1 MQEHSPVT
9 HTSSSS
15 ETARSAREV
24 FTAISG
30 LIVGMFV
37 AVLSGTVV
45 STSMPVIIADLGGTQ
60 SQYTWVITASL
71 LATAVS
77 TPIWGK
83 LADLVDRKVLIQISL
98 ILFTVGTV
106 IAGFS
111 TDTNMLIAVRVVQGI
126 GVGGLMSLVM
136 IAVALIISPRERGKY
151 MGVVGGI
158 MALGT
163 IGGPLLGG
171 VITDAWGWRANFF
184 VGVPFAIVALVLLQ
198 FTLHLPK
205 PQRGT
210 KVSIDYFGIVL
221 LAVGVSTLL
230 IWVSMGGNQFDWDSG
245 TSIALAVTAGVA
257 IAAFVAVEFFVK
269 EPIVP
274 MSLFRNR
281 TFTLSVIASIAIG
294 VSMFAT
300 SVFLAQYFQLARGAT
315 PTESGLM
322 TIPMIIGQ
330 MGASII
336 IGQLVSRFGKWK
348 GWMVT
353 GSILATIGVSL
364 MATLRYDT
372 PFTLVAVYMF
382 VLGAGLGMVMQNL
395 TLIDGLKGFVP
406 TTPDEISALERLGSG
421 DVPKVGEL
429 PDTIRTIVE
438 SAYGHGIA
446 DAFILAIPLAVIAI
460 IAIAFIKNKPLSTKN
475 AAEQLREQAEESV
488 IEVSEAEVGAHLSTG
503 TIRTGQAGPAT
514 TTGAHELAERFEMDK
529 SVVSRQVRMLEDL
542 GLIASV
548 PDERDGRL
556 RVLTAT
562 PAACTALTEVRR
574 EYGTRLRA
582 VIDELTP
589 AEIDAASKVFRLLAE
604 V

>member
-1 MQEHSPVT
+1 M
-9 HTSSSS
+9 TSTPSSAP
-15 ETARSAREV
+15 EATRSAREV

-45 STSMPVIIADLGGTQ
+45 STSLPVIIADLGGTQ

-83 LADLVDRKVLIQISL
+83 LADLVDRKILVQLAL
-98 ILFTVGTV
+98 ILFTIGTV

-111 TDTNMLIAVRVVQGI
+111 TDTNMLIVVRVIQGI

-171 VITDAWGWRANFF
+171 FLTDTWGWRSNFF
-184 VGVPFAIVALVLLQ
+184 VGVPFAIIALVLLQ

-205 PQRGT
+205 PQRA
-210 KVSIDYFGIVL
+210 KVSIDYLGIVL

-230 IWVSMGGNQFDWDSG
+230 IWVSMGGSQFEWDSM
-245 TSIALAVTAGVA
+245 TSIVLAVVAGVA
-257 IAAFVAVEFFVK
+257 IAAFITVEFFVK

-348 GWMVT
+348 GWMIT

-372 PFTLVAVYMF
+372 PFPLVATYMF

-395 TLIDGLKGFVP
+395 TLIVQNDTSPTQLGAASSNVNFFRTIAGTIGVTIMGSLLSTSVATYVKDGLSGFTP
-406 TTPDEISALERLGSG
+406 SSPDEIDALQHLASG
-421 DVPKVGEL
+421 NVPKVGEL
-429 PDTIRTIVE
+429 PDAIRVIVE
-438 SAYGHGIA
+438 GAYGHGIA
-446 DAFILAIPLAVIAI
+446 DAFILAIPLAVISV

-475 AAEQLREQAEESV
+475 AAEQLRDQAEESV
-488 IEVSEAEVGAHLSTG
+488 LEVGEAEVGATMSTG
-503 TIRTGQAGPAT
+503 AIRIAGSA
-514 TTGAHELAERFEMDK
+514 G
-529 SVVSRQVRMLEDL
+529 
-542 GLIASV
+542 
-548 PDERDGRL
+548 
-556 RVLTAT
+556 AT
-562 PAACTALTEVRR
+562 PATGPVTVLER
-574 EYGTRLRA
+574 E
-582 VIDELTP
+582 DE
-589 AEIDAASKVFRLLAE
+589 ERGR
-604 V
+604 

>member
-1 MQEHSPVT
+1 VT

-395 TLIDGLKGFVP
+395 TLIVQNDTAPQQLGAASSNVNFFRTIAGTIGVTVMGSLLSTSVADFMKDGLKGFVP

-488 IEVSEAEVGAHLSTG
+488 IEVSEAEVGANLSTG

-514 TTGAHELAERFEMDK
+514 TTG
-529 SVVSRQVRMLEDL
+529 SV
-542 GLIASV
+542 SV
-548 PDERDGRL
+548 LERDDRKQE
-556 RVLTAT
+556 R
-562 PAACTALTEVRR
+562 
-574 EYGTRLRA
+574 
-582 VIDELTP
+582 
-589 AEIDAASKVFRLLAE
+589 
-604 V
+604 

>member
-1 MQEHSPVT
+1 MTSTPSSPPEQT
-9 HTSSSS
+9 
-15 ETARSAREV
+15 RSAREV

-30 LIVGMFV
+30 LVVGMFV

-60 SQYTWVITASL
+60 AQYTWVITASL

-83 LADLVDRKVLIQISL
+83 LADLMDRKILVQIAL

-171 VITDAWGWRANFF
+171 LLTDAWGWRSNFF
-184 VGVPFAIVALVLLQ
+184 VGVPFAIIALILLQ

-205 PQRGT
+205 PAKA

-230 IWVSMGGNQFDWDSG
+230 IWVSMGGSQFEWDSA
-245 TSIALAVTAGVA
+245 TSIALIVGAGVA
-257 IAAFVAVEFFVK
+257 LAAFIAVEFFVK

-281 TFTLSVIASIAIG
+281 TFTLSVLASIAIG

-322 TIPMIIGQ
+322 TIPMIVGQ

-348 GWMVT
+348 AWMVF
-353 GSILATIGVSL
+353 GSILSVIGVSL

-372 PFTLVAVYMF
+372 PFTLVAIYMF

-395 TLIDGLKGFVP
+395 TLIVQNDTPPTQLGAASSNVNFFRTIAGTIGVTIMGSILSTSVGDYIADDLKGFTP
-406 TTPDEISALERLGSG
+406 TSQEEIDALTHLASG
-421 DVPKVGEL
+421 DVPKMNEL

-438 SAYGHGIA
+438 SAYGLGIA
-446 DAFILAIPLAVIAI
+446 DAFMIAIPLAVLGV
-460 IAIAFIKNKPLSTKN
+460 IAIAFIKNKPLSTKT

-488 IEVSEAEVGAHLSTG
+488 IEIAEAEVSASLN
-503 TIRTGQAGPAT
+503 
-514 TTGAHELAERFEMDK
+514 TTGAIRIDGTQPSTG
-529 SVVSRQVRMLEDL
+529 SV
-542 GLIASV
+542 
-548 PDERDGRL
+548 
-556 RVLTAT
+556 
-562 PAACTALTEVRR
+562 
-574 EYGTRLRA
+574 A
-582 VIDELTP
+582 VIEREDE
-589 AEIDAASKVFRLLAE
+589 ERRR
-604 V
+604 

>member
-1 MQEHSPVT
+1 MT
-9 HTSSSS
+9 HTPSAAP
-15 ETARSAREV
+15 ETTRSAREV

-30 LIVGMFV
+30 LVVGMFV

-83 LADLVDRKVLIQISL
+83 LADLVDRKVLVQISL

-111 TDTNMLIAVRVVQGI
+111 TDTNMLIAVRVIQGI

-171 VITDAWGWRANFF
+171 LLTDVWGWRSNFF
-184 VGVPFAIVALVLLQ
+184 VGVPFAILALVLLQ

-205 PQRGT
+205 PQRDT

-230 IWVSMGGNQFDWDSG
+230 IWVSMGGNQFDWDSS
-245 TSIALAVTAGVA
+245 TSVMLAVTAGVA
-257 IAAFVAVEFFVK
+257 IAAFITVEFFVK

-281 TFTLSVIASIAIG
+281 TFTLSVVASIAIG

-348 GWMVT
+348 GWMLT
-353 GSILATIGVSL
+353 GSVLATVGVSL

-372 PFTLVAVYMF
+372 PFPLVAVYMF

-395 TLIDGLKGFVP
+395 TLIVQNDTAPQQLGAASSNVNFFRTIAGTIGVTVMGSLLSTSVATYMTDALSGFTPSTPAEIEALKHL
-406 TTPDEISALERLGSG
+406 ASG
-421 DVPKVGEL
+421 DVPKVGQL
-429 PDTIRTIVE
+429 PDTIRAIVE

-446 DAFILAIPLAVIAI
+446 DAFIIAIPLAVISI

-475 AAEQLREQAEESV
+475 AAEQMLEQAEESV
-488 IEVSEAEVGAHLSTG
+488 IEVSEAEVGASLSTG
-503 TIRTGQAGPAT
+503 AIRLEGAESASP
-514 TTGAHELAERFEMDK
+514 TTGSVRVLERE
-529 SVVSRQVRMLEDL
+529 
-542 GLIASV
+542 
-548 PDERDGRL
+548 ERDQER
-556 RVLTAT
+556 
-562 PAACTALTEVRR
+562 
-574 EYGTRLRA
+574 
-582 VIDELTP
+582 
-589 AEIDAASKVFRLLAE
+589 
-604 V
+604 

>member
-1 MQEHSPVT
+1 MT

-111 TDTNMLIAVRVVQGI
+111 TDTNMLIAVRAVQGI

-395 TLIDGLKGFVP
+395 TLIVQNDTAPQQLGAASSNVNFFRTIAGTIGVTVMGSLLSTSVADFMKDGLKGFVP

-488 IEVSEAEVGAHLSTG
+488 IEVSEAEVGANLSTG
-503 TIRTGQAGPAT
+503 TIRTGQVGPAT
-514 TTGAHELAERFEMDK
+514 TTG
-529 SVVSRQVRMLEDL
+529 SV
-542 GLIASV
+542 SV
-548 PDERDGRL
+548 LERDDRKQE
-556 RVLTAT
+556 R
-562 PAACTALTEVRR
+562 
-574 EYGTRLRA
+574 
-582 VIDELTP
+582 
-589 AEIDAASKVFRLLAE
+589 
-604 V
+604 

>member
-1 MQEHSPVT
+1 MT

-15 ETARSAREV
+15 ETTRSAREV

-83 LADLVDRKVLIQISL
+83 LADLVDRKVLVQISL

-171 VITDAWGWRANFF
+171 LLTDVWGWRSNFF
-184 VGVPFAIVALVLLQ
+184 VGVPFAILALVLLQ

-245 TSIALAVTAGVA
+245 TSIALIVTAVVA
-257 IAAFVAVEFFVK
+257 IAAFIVVEFFVK

-274 MSLFRNR
+274 MTLFRNR

-348 GWMVT
+348 SWMVT

-372 PFTLVAVYMF
+372 PFPLVAVYMF

-395 TLIDGLKGFVP
+395 TLIVQNDTAPQQLGAASSNVNFFRTIAGTIGVTVMGSLLSTSVADFMKDGLKGFVP

-475 AAEQLREQAEESV
+475 AAEQQLREQAEESV
-488 IEVSEAEVGAHLSTG
+488 IEVSEAEVGANLSTG
-503 TIRTGQAGPAT
+503 TIRTGQAEPAT
-514 TTGAHELAERFEMDK
+514 TTG
-529 SVVSRQVRMLEDL
+529 SV
-542 GLIASV
+542 SV
-548 PDERDGRL
+548 LERDDRKQE
-556 RVLTAT
+556 R
-562 PAACTALTEVRR
+562 
-574 EYGTRLRA
+574 
-582 VIDELTP
+582 
-589 AEIDAASKVFRLLAE
+589 
-604 V
+604 

>member
-1 MQEHSPVT
+1 MSSPVAPAPEST
-9 HTSSSS
+9 
-15 ETARSAREV
+15 RSAREV

-30 LIVGMFV
+30 LVVGMFV

-45 STSMPVIIADLGGTQ
+45 STSLPVIIADLGGTQ

-83 LADLVDRKVLIQISL
+83 LADLVDRKILIQLSL

-111 TDTNMLIAVRVVQGI
+111 TDTNMLIAVRVVQGL

-205 PQRGT
+205 PRREG
-210 KVSIDYFGIVL
+210 KISIDYFGIVL
-221 LAVGVSTLL
+221 LAVGVSLLL
-230 IWVSMGGNQFDWDSG
+230 IWVSMGGNQFEWDSA
-245 TSIALAVTAGVA
+245 TSWELGLGAAVALL
-257 IAAFVAVEFFVK
+257 AFIAVEFFVK

-274 MSLFRNR
+274 MTLFKNR
-281 TFTLSVIASIAIG
+281 TFTLSVLASIAIG

-322 TIPMIIGQ
+322 TIPMIVGQ

-348 GWMVT
+348 GWMLT
-353 GSILATIGVSL
+353 GSVLTLIGVSL

-372 PFTLVAVYMF
+372 PFVQVAAYMV

-395 TLIDGLKGFVP
+395 TLIVQNDTPP
-406 TTPDEISALERLGSG
+406 TQLGAASSNVNFFRTIAG
-421 DVPKVGEL
+421 TIGVTIMGSILSTKVGEYVADGLAGFTPSTPEDADALQHLASGNVPHVSSL
-429 PDTIRTIVE
+429 PEGIRAIVE
-438 SAYGHGIA
+438 GAYGHGIA
-446 DAFILAIPLAVIAI
+446 DAFIIAIPLAALAI
-460 IAIAFIKNKPLSTKN
+460 VAIAFVKNKPLSTKT
-475 AAEQLREQAEESV
+475 AAEALQEAEESV
-488 IEVSEAEVGAHLSTG
+488 IEVAEAEIGAATG
-503 TIRTGQAGPAT
+503 TISTVGG
-514 TTGAHELAERFEMDK
+514 
-529 SVVSRQVRMLEDL
+529 DL
-542 GLIASV
+542 RG
-548 PDERDGRL
+548 
-556 RVLTAT
+556 TAT
-562 PAACTALTEVRR
+562 SPV
-574 EYGTRLRA
+574 A
-582 VIDELTP
+582 VLERTDGEQR
-589 AEIDAASKVFRLLAE
+589 SR
-604 V
+604 

>member
-1 MQEHSPVT
+1 MTHISP
-9 HTSSSS
+9 TSSGD
-15 ETARSAREV
+15 AVRSPREV

-30 LIVGMFV
+30 LVVGMFV

-83 LADLVDRKVLIQISL
+83 LADLVDRKILVQLSL
-98 ILFTVGTV
+98 IIFTVGTV

-111 TDTNMLIAVRVVQGI
+111 TDTNMLIAVRVIQGI

-171 VITDAWGWRANFF
+171 LLTDVWGWRSNFF
-184 VGVPFAIVALVLLQ
+184 VGVPFAILALVLLQ

-205 PQRGT
+205 PQRDR

-230 IWVSMGGNQFDWDSG
+230 IWVSMGGSQFDWDSS
-245 TSIALAVTAGVA
+245 TSIMLAVTAGVA
-257 IAAFVAVEFFVK
+257 IAAFITVEFFVK

-322 TIPMIIGQ
+322 TIPMIVGQ

-348 GWMVT
+348 GWMLT
-353 GSILATIGVSL
+353 GSVLTTIGVSL

-372 PFTLVAVYMF
+372 PFPLVATYMF

-395 TLIDGLKGFVP
+395 TLIVQNDTAPQQLGAASSNVNFFRTIAGTIGVTVMGASLSTSVGNYISDALEGFTP
-406 TTPDEISALERLGSG
+406 TTPDEIDALKHLASG
-421 DVPKVGEL
+421 DVPKVSQL
-429 PDTIRTIVE
+429 PDTIRAIVE
-438 SAYGHGIA
+438 GAYGHGIA
-446 DAFILAIPLAVIAI
+446 DAFIIAIPLAVIAI
-460 IAIAFIKNKPLSTKN
+460 IAIAFIRNKPLSTKN

-488 IEVSEAEVGAHLSTG
+488 LEVSEAEVGATMSTG
-503 TIRTGQAGPAT
+503 AIRISGTESASPSTGSVT
-514 TTGAHELAERFEMDK
+514 TVLER
-529 SVVSRQVRMLEDL
+529 
-542 GLIASV
+542 
-548 PDERDGRL
+548 DERESGR
-556 RVLTAT
+556 
-562 PAACTALTEVRR
+562 
-574 EYGTRLRA
+574 
-582 VIDELTP
+582 
-589 AEIDAASKVFRLLAE
+589 
-604 V
+604 

>member
-1 MQEHSPVT
+1 MTSPT
-9 HTSSSS
+9 HAAV
-15 ETARSAREV
+15 ETTRSAREV
-24 FTAISG
+24 LTAISG

-45 STSMPVIIADLGGTQ
+45 STSLPVIIADLGGTQ

-71 LATAVS
+71 LATAIT

-83 LADLVDRKVLIQISL
+83 LADLVDRKILVQLSL
-98 ILFTVGTV
+98 IIFTVGTV

-111 TDTNMLIAVRVVQGI
+111 VDTNMLIAVRVIQGI

-136 IAVALIISPRERGKY
+136 IAIALIISPRERGKY

-158 MALGT
+158 MAFAT

-171 VITDAWGWRANFF
+171 LITDTLGWQANFF
-184 VGVPFAIVALVLLQ
+184 VGVPFAIVALILLH

-205 PQRGT
+205 PAKA

-221 LAVGVSTLL
+221 LAVGVSSLL
-230 IWVSMGGNQFDWDSG
+230 IWVSMGGNQFAWDSS
-245 TSIALAVTAGVA
+245 TSIMLAVLAGLA
-257 IAAFVAVEFFVK
+257 IAGFITVEFFVK

-300 SVFLAQYFQLARGAT
+300 AVFLAQYFQLARGAT

-353 GSILATIGVSL
+353 GSVLTFIGVTL
-364 MATLRYDT
+364 MSTLRYDT
-372 PFTLVAVYMF
+372 PFPFVAVYMF

-395 TLIDGLKGFVP
+395 TLIVQNDTSPRQLGAASANVNFFRTIAGTIGVTVMGSLLSTSVATYMTDSLSGFTP
-406 TTPDEISALERLGSG
+406 TTEAEGSALKSLASG
-421 DVPKVGEL
+421 DVPNVSEL

-446 DAFILAIPLAVIAI
+446 DSFMVAVPLAVLGI
-460 IAIAFIKNKPLSTKN
+460 IAIAFIKNKPLSTKTS
-475 AAEQLREQAEESV
+475 AELLREQAEESA
-488 IEVSEAEVGAHLSTG
+488 IEVAEAEVGGALSTG
-503 TIRTGQAGPAT
+503 AIRVVDGASPVTGSVSV
-514 TTGAHELAERFEMDK
+514 LER
-529 SVVSRQVRMLEDL
+529 EDRE
-542 GLIASV
+542 S
-548 PDERDGRL
+548 GR
-556 RVLTAT
+556 
-562 PAACTALTEVRR
+562 
-574 EYGTRLRA
+574 
-582 VIDELTP
+582 
-589 AEIDAASKVFRLLAE
+589 
-604 V
+604 

>member
-1 MQEHSPVT
+1 VT
-9 HTSSSS
+9 NTPSSAP
-15 ETARSAREV
+15 ETTRSAREV

-30 LIVGMFV
+30 LVVGMFV

-83 LADLVDRKVLIQISL
+83 LADLVDRKVLVQISL

-111 TDTNMLIAVRVVQGI
+111 TDTNMLIAVRVIQGI

-136 IAVALIISPRERGKY
+136 IAVALISPRERGKY

-163 IGGPLLGG
+163 IG
-171 VITDAWGWRANFF
+171 TDVWGWRSNFF
-184 VGVPFAIVALVLLQ
+184 VGVPFAILALVLLQ

-205 PQRGT
+205 PQRDT

-230 IWVSMGGNQFDWDSG
+230 IWVSMGGNQFDWDSS
-245 TSIALAVTAGVA
+245 TSIMLAVTAGVA
-257 IAAFVAVEFFVK
+257 IAAFITVEFFVK

-348 GWMVT
+348 GWMLT
-353 GSILATIGVSL
+353 GSVLATIGVSL

-372 PFTLVAVYMF
+372 PFPLVAVYMF

-395 TLIDGLKGFVP
+395 TLIVQNDTAPQQLGAASSNVNFFRTIAGTIGVTVMGSLLSTSVATYMTDALKGFTP
-406 TTPDEISALERLGSG
+406 TTPDEIDALQHLASG
-421 DVPKVGEL
+421 DVPKVGQL
-429 PDTIRTIVE
+429 PDTIRAIVE

-446 DAFILAIPLAVIAI
+446 DSFIIAIPLAVLAI
-460 IAIAFIKNKPLSTKN
+460 LAIAFIKNKPLSTKN
-475 AAEQLREQAEESV
+475 AAEQMLEQAEESV
-488 IEVSEAEVGAHLSTG
+488 IEVAEAEVGGSLSTG
-503 TIRTGQAGPAT
+503 TIRLEGVGPAP
-514 TTGAHELAERFEMDK
+514 TTGSVTVLER
-529 SVVSRQVRMLEDL
+529 
-542 GLIASV
+542 
-548 PDERDGRL
+548 ERKPEEQDGER
-556 RVLTAT
+556 
-562 PAACTALTEVRR
+562 
-574 EYGTRLRA
+574 
-582 VIDELTP
+582 
-589 AEIDAASKVFRLLAE
+589 
-604 V
+604 

>member
-1 MQEHSPVT
+1 MTNASP
-9 HTSSSS
+9 TS
-15 ETARSAREV
+15 TAEAVRSPREV

-30 LIVGMFV
+30 LVVGMFV

-83 LADLVDRKVLIQISL
+83 LADLVDRKILVQISL

-171 VITDAWGWRANFF
+171 LLTDVWGWRSNFF
-184 VGVPFAIVALVLLQ
+184 VGVPFAILALVLLQ

-205 PQRGT
+205 PQRDT

-230 IWVSMGGNQFDWDSG
+230 IWVSMGGSQFDWDSS
-245 TSIALAVTAGVA
+245 TSIMLAVTAGVA
-257 IAAFVAVEFFVK
+257 IAAFITVEFFVK

-348 GWMVT
+348 GWMLT
-353 GSILATIGVSL
+353 GSVLTTVGVSL

-372 PFTLVAVYMF
+372 PFPLVAVYMF

-395 TLIDGLKGFVP
+395 TLIVQNDTAPQQLGAASSNVNFFRTIAGTIGVTVMGSLLSTSVATYVTDGLDGFVP
-406 TTPDEISALERLGSG
+406 TTPAEIDALKHLASG
-421 DVPKVGEL
+421 DVPKVGQL
-429 PDTIRTIVE
+429 PETVRAIVE
-438 SAYGHGIA
+438 GAYGHGIA
-446 DAFILAIPLAVIAI
+446 DAFIIAIPLAVIAI
-460 IAIAFIKNKPLSTKN
+460 IAIAFIRNKPLSTKN

-488 IEVSEAEVGAHLSTG
+488 IEVSEAEVGATMSTG
-503 TIRTGQAGPAT
+503 AIRIAGTEPARPAT
-514 TTGAHELAERFEMDK
+514 GSVTVLEREDRE
-529 SVVSRQVRMLEDL
+529 SR
-542 GLIASV
+542 S
-548 PDERDGRL
+548 
-556 RVLTAT
+556 
-562 PAACTALTEVRR
+562 
-574 EYGTRLRA
+574 
-582 VIDELTP
+582 
-589 AEIDAASKVFRLLAE
+589 
-604 V
+604 

>member
-1 MQEHSPVT
+1 MVDLDQLSTQERYPVT
-9 HTSSSS
+9 QTPIPAA
-15 ETARSAREV
+15 ETRSAREV

-30 LIVGMFV
+30 LVVGMFV

-83 LADLVDRKVLIQISL
+83 LADLVDRKVLVQISL

-111 TDTNMLIAVRVVQGI
+111 TDTNMLIAVRVIQGI

-171 VITDAWGWRANFF
+171 LLTDVWGWRSNFF
-184 VGVPFAIVALVLLQ
+184 VGVPFAILALVLLQ

-205 PQRGT
+205 PQRDT

-230 IWVSMGGNQFDWDSG
+230 IWVSMGGNQFDWDSS
-245 TSIALAVTAGVA
+245 TSIMLIVTAAVA
-257 IAAFVAVEFFVK
+257 IAAFITVEFFVK

-348 GWMVT
+348 GWMLT
-353 GSILATIGVSL
+353 GSVLATIGVSL

-372 PFTLVAVYMF
+372 PFPLVAVYMF

-395 TLIDGLKGFVP
+395 TLIVQNDTAPQQLGAASSNVNFFRTIAGTIGVTVMGSLLSTSVANYITDALDGFVP
-406 TTPDEISALERLGSG
+406 TTPAEIEALKHLASG
-421 DVPKVGEL
+421 DVPKVGQL
-429 PDTIRTIVE
+429 PDTIRAMVE
-438 SAYGHGIA
+438 GAYGHGIA
-446 DAFILAIPLAVIAI
+446 DAFIIAIPLAVIAI

-475 AAEQLREQAEESV
+475 AAEQMLEQAEESV
-488 IEVSEAEVGAHLSTG
+488 IEVSEAEVGASLATG
-503 TIRTGQAGPAT
+503 SIRIDGAESASP
-514 TTGAHELAERFEMDK
+514 TTG
-529 SVVSRQVRMLEDL
+529 SV
-542 GLIASV
+542 
-548 PDERDGRL
+548 
-556 RVLTAT
+556 RVL
-562 PAACTALTEVRR
+562 ER
-574 EYGTRLRA
+574 EDRDQER
-582 VIDELTP
+582 
-589 AEIDAASKVFRLLAE
+589 
-604 V
+604 

>member
-1 MQEHSPVT
+1 MTSTPSSAAEPV
-9 HTSSSS
+9 
-15 ETARSAREV
+15 RSAREV

-30 LIVGMFV
+30 LVVGMFV

-60 SQYTWVITASL
+60 AQYTWVITASL

-83 LADLVDRKVLIQISL
+83 LADLMNRKILIQISL

-111 TDTNMLIAVRVVQGI
+111 TDTNMLIAVRVIQGI

-171 VITDAWGWRANFF
+171 FLTDAWGWRSNFF
-184 VGVPFAIVALVLLQ
+184 VGVPFAIIALILLQ

-205 PQRGT
+205 PAKA

-230 IWVSMGGNQFDWDSG
+230 IWVSMGGSQFEWDSV
-245 TSIALAVTAGVA
+245 TSIVLIVGAGVA
-257 IAAFVAVEFFVK
+257 LAAFIAVEFFVK

-348 GWMVT
+348 AWMVA
-353 GSILATIGVSL
+353 GSILAVIGVSL

-372 PFTLVAVYMF
+372 PFTLVAIYMF

-395 TLIDGLKGFVP
+395 TLIVQNDTPPTQLGAASSNVNFFRTIAGTIGVTIMGSILSTSVADYIADDLKGFTP
-406 TTPDEISALERLGSG
+406 TSQEEIDALTHLASG
-421 DVPKVGEL
+421 DVPKMNEL

-438 SAYGHGIA
+438 SAYGLGIA
-446 DAFILAIPLAVIAI
+446 DAFMIAVPLAILGV
-460 IAIAFIKNKPLSTKN
+460 IAIAFIKNKPLSTKT
-475 AAEQLREQAEESV
+475 AAEELREQAEESV
-488 IEVSEAEVGAHLSTG
+488 IEIAEAEVAASLN
-503 TIRTGQAGPAT
+503 
-514 TTGAHELAERFEMDK
+514 TTGAIRIDGTQPSTGSVSVIER
-529 SVVSRQVRMLEDL
+529 EDQ
-542 GLIASV
+542 
-548 PDERDGRL
+548 ERGR
-556 RVLTAT
+556 
-562 PAACTALTEVRR
+562 
-574 EYGTRLRA
+574 
-582 VIDELTP
+582 
-589 AEIDAASKVFRLLAE
+589 
-604 V
+604 

>member
-1 MQEHSPVT
+1 MPTLTTASP
-9 HTSSSS
+9 SSA
-15 ETARSAREV
+15 EATRSAREV

-83 LADLVDRKVLIQISL
+83 LADLVDRKILVQLSL

-111 TDTNMLIAVRVVQGI
+111 TDTNMLIAVRVIQGI

-171 VITDAWGWRANFF
+171 FLTDVWGWRSNFF
-184 VGVPFAIVALVLLQ
+184 VGVPFAILALVLLQ

-230 IWVSMGGNQFDWDSG
+230 IWVSMGGSQFEWDSA
-245 TSIALAVTAGVA
+245 TSWTLGA
-257 IAAFVAVEFFVK
+257 IAVAAILAFVVVEFFVK

-322 TIPMIIGQ
+322 TIPMIVGQ

-348 GWMVT
+348 GWMLA
-353 GSILATIGVSL
+353 GSVLATIGVTL

-372 PFTLVAVYMF
+372 PFPLVAVYMF

-395 TLIDGLKGFVP
+395 TLIVQNDTSPTQLGAASSNVNFFRTIAGTIGVTIMGALLSTSVGTYIGDGLAGFTP
-406 TTPDEISALERLGSG
+406 TTPEEITALQHLSSG

-429 PDTIRTIVE
+429 PETIRTIVE
-438 SAYGHGIA
+438 SAYGNGIA
-446 DAFILAIPLAVIAI
+446 DSFIIAIPLAVLGI

-475 AAEQLREQAEESV
+475 AAEQLRDQAEESV
-488 IEVSEAEVGAHLSTG
+488 IEVAEAEVGASTSTG
-503 TIRTGQAGPAT
+503 SIRIAGGDPASR
-514 TTGAHELAERFEMDK
+514 TTGSVSVLER
-529 SVVSRQVRMLEDL
+529 EDR
-542 GLIASV
+542 
-548 PDERDGRL
+548 ENGR
-556 RVLTAT
+556 
-562 PAACTALTEVRR
+562 
-574 EYGTRLRA
+574 
-582 VIDELTP
+582 
-589 AEIDAASKVFRLLAE
+589 
-604 V
+604 

>member
-1 MQEHSPVT
+1 MTEISPT
-9 HTSSSS
+9 PP
-15 ETARSAREV
+15 ETTRSAREV

-83 LADLVDRKVLIQISL
+83 LADLVDRKVLVQISL

-171 VITDAWGWRANFF
+171 LLTDVWGWRSNFF
-184 VGVPFAIVALVLLQ
+184 VGVPFAILALVLLQ

-245 TSIALAVTAGVA
+245 TSIALIAIAVVA
-257 IAAFVAVEFFVK
+257 IAAFITVEFFVK

-274 MSLFRNR
+274 MTLFRNR

-348 GWMVT
+348 GWMIT

-372 PFTLVAVYMF
+372 PFPLVAVYMF

-395 TLIDGLKGFVP
+395 TLIVQNDTAPQQLGAASSNVNFFRTIAGTIGVTVMGSLLSTSVADFMKDGLKGFVP
-406 TTPDEISALERLGSG
+406 TSPDEISALERLGSG

-429 PDTIRTIVE
+429 PDSIRTIVE

-446 DAFILAIPLAVIAI
+446 DAFILAIPLAVIAV

-488 IEVSEAEVGAHLSTG
+488 IEVSEAEVGANLSTG
-503 TIRTGQAGPAT
+503 TVRIGASGTAAATGPVGV
-514 TTGAHELAERFEMDK
+514 LDR
-529 SVVSRQVRMLEDL
+529 ED
-542 GLIASV
+542 
-548 PDERDGRL
+548 RDR
-556 RVLTAT
+556 
-562 PAACTALTEVRR
+562 
-574 EYGTRLRA
+574 
-582 VIDELTP
+582 
-589 AEIDAASKVFRLLAE
+589 
-604 V
+604 

>member
-1 MQEHSPVT
+1 MTSHTPPAVETPRSP
-9 HTSSSS
+9 
-15 ETARSAREV
+15 REI

-45 STSMPVIIADLGGTQ
+45 STSLPVIISDLGGTQ

-71 LATAVS
+71 LATAIS

-83 LADLVDRKVLIQISL
+83 LADLVDRKILVQLSL
-98 ILFTVGTV
+98 VLFTVGTV

-158 MALGT
+158 MALAT

-171 VITDAWGWRANFF
+171 FITDALGWRANFF
-184 VGVPFAIVALVLLQ
+184 VGVPFAILALILLQ

-205 PQRGT
+205 PQKA
-210 KVSIDYFGIVL
+210 KVTIDYLGIVL

-230 IWVSMGGNQFDWDSG
+230 IWVSMGGNQFDWDSA
-245 TSIALAVTAGVA
+245 TSLTLAVSAGIA
-257 IAAFVAVEFFVK
+257 IAAFITVEFFVK

-281 TFTLSVIASIAIG
+281 TFTLSVLASIAIG

-348 GWMVT
+348 SWMLL
-353 GSILATIGVSL
+353 GSVLATVGVSM

-372 PFTLVAVYMF
+372 PFALVAVYMF
-382 VLGAGLGMVMQNL
+382 ILGAGLGMVMQNL
-395 TLIDGLKGFVP
+395 TLIVQNDTPPQQLGVASSGVNFFRTIAGTIGVTVMGSVLATSVGSYVADGLKGFVP
-406 TTPDEISALERLGSG
+406 TTPVEISALKDLGSG
-421 DVPKVGEL
+421 DVPRVSEL
-429 PDTIRTIVE
+429 PDSIRTIVE

-446 DAFILAIPLAVIAI
+446 DAFLIAIPLAVLSIL
-460 IAIAFIKNKPLSTKN
+460 AIAFIKNKPLSTKT
-475 AAEQLREQAEESV
+475 AAEHMREAEEAA
-488 IEVSEAEVGAHLSTG
+488 IEVAEAEVGAAMNATG
-503 TIRTGQAGPAT
+503 SIRVVDGASASPAPRLV
-514 TTGAHELAERFEMDK
+514 AVL
-529 SVVSRQVRMLEDL
+529 
-542 GLIASV
+542 
-548 PDERDGRL
+548 ERDEKERDEEEGR
-556 RVLTAT
+556 
-562 PAACTALTEVRR
+562 
-574 EYGTRLRA
+574 
-582 VIDELTP
+582 
-589 AEIDAASKVFRLLAE
+589 
-604 V
+604 

>member
-1 MQEHSPVT
+1 MT

-395 TLIDGLKGFVP
+395 TLIVQNDTAPQQLGAASSNVNFFRTIAGTIGVTVMGSLLSTSVADFMKDGLKGFVP

-514 TTGAHELAERFEMDK
+514 TTG
-529 SVVSRQVRMLEDL
+529 SV
-542 GLIASV
+542 SV
-548 PDERDGRL
+548 LERDDRKQE
-556 RVLTAT
+556 R
-562 PAACTALTEVRR
+562 
-574 EYGTRLRA
+574 
-582 VIDELTP
+582 
-589 AEIDAASKVFRLLAE
+589 
-604 V
+604 

>member
-1 MQEHSPVT
+1 LIVVNFYLGSISNLSTV
-9 HTSSSS
+9 SS
-15 ETARSAREV
+15 TATDTKRSAREIY
-24 FTAISG
+24 TAISG

-45 STSMPVIIADLGGTQ
+45 STSMPVIISDLGGTQ

-83 LADLVDRKVLIQISL
+83 LADLVDRKILIQVSL

-171 VITDAWGWRANFF
+171 LITDLWGWRANFF
-184 VGVPFAIVALVLLQ
+184 VGVPFALVALVLLQ

-205 PQRGT
+205 PQRA

-230 IWVSMGGNQFDWDSG
+230 IWVSMGGSEFEWNS
-245 TSIALAVTAGVA
+245 TNSILLAVIAGLA
-257 IAAFVAVEFFVK
+257 IAGFITVEFFVK

-281 TFTLSVIASIAIG
+281 TFTLSVVASIAIG

-348 GWMVT
+348 GWMLT
-353 GSILATIGVSL
+353 GSVLATVGVSL

-395 TLIDGLKGFVP
+395 TLIVQNDTAPQQLGAASSNVNFFRTIAGTIGVTVMGSLLSTSVGTYIKDGLGNF
-406 TTPDEISALERLGSG
+406 TPATEAEVTALKQLGAG
-421 DVPKVGEL
+421 DVPKVAEL
-429 PDTIRTIVE
+429 PDSIRAIVE
-438 SAYGHGIA
+438 GAYGHGIA
-446 DAFILAIPLAVIAI
+446 DAFIIAIPLAIIAI

-475 AAEQLREQAEESV
+475 AAEQLREQAEESA
-488 IEVSEAEVGAHLSTG
+488 IGISEAEVGASTG
-503 TIRTGQAGPAT
+503 SI
-514 TTGAHELAERFEMDK
+514 
-529 SVVSRQVRMLEDL
+529 
-542 GLIASV
+542 
-548 PDERDGRL
+548 
-556 RVLTAT
+556 RVLNAESTT
-562 PAACTALTEVRR
+562 PTGSVTLLDRR
-574 EYGTRLRA
+574 
-582 VIDELTP
+582 DE
-589 AEIDAASKVFRLLAE
+589 ERGR
-604 V
+604 

>member
-1 MQEHSPVT
+1 MT
-9 HTSSSS
+9 ATSSESAESS
-15 ETARSAREV
+15 ASTASARSAREV

-83 LADLVDRKVLIQISL
+83 FADLVDRKILIQVSL
-98 ILFTVGTV
+98 ILFTAGTV

-111 TDTNMLIAVRVVQGI
+111 TDTNMLIAVRVIQGI

-171 VITDAWGWRANFF
+171 VITDVWGWRANFF
-184 VGVPFAIVALVLLQ
+184 VGVPFALVALVLLQ

-205 PQRGT
+205 PQRAA
-210 KVSIDYFGIVL
+210 VSIDYFGIVL

-230 IWVSMGGNQFDWDSG
+230 IWVSMGGSEFEWNSA
-245 TSIALAVTAGVA
+245 TSIMLAA
-257 IAAFVAVEFFVK
+257 IAGLSIVAFVAVEFFVA
-269 EPIVP
+269 EPLVP

-294 VSMFAT
+294 VALIAT
-300 SVFLAQYFQLARGAT
+300 SVFLSQYFQFARGAT
-315 PTESGLM
+315 PTQSGLM
-322 TIPMIIGQ
+322 TIPMIVGQ
-330 MGASII
+330 MGTSIV

-348 GWMVT
+348 GWMLA
-353 GSILATIGVSL
+353 GSVLTTIGVTL
-364 MATLRYDT
+364 MSMLRYDT
-372 PFTLVAVYMF
+372 PFLLVAVYMF

-395 TLIDGLKGFVP
+395 TLIVQNDTDPTQLGAASSNVNFFRTIAGTIGVTIMGALMASSVETYVKDGLIGF
-406 TTPDEISALERLGSG
+406 TPATQQEGAALEHLASG
-421 DVPKVGEL
+421 AVPKVSEL
-429 PDTIRTIVE
+429 PAAIRSIVE
-438 SAYGHGIA
+438 AAYGHGIA
-446 DAFILAIPLAVIAI
+446 DSFIIAIPLAVIAV
-460 IAIAFIKNKPLSTKN
+460 IAIAFITNKPLSTKT
-475 AAEQLREQAEESV
+475 AAEQLREQAEDSV
-488 IEVSEAEVGAHLSTG
+488 IEVAGADVGAATG
-503 TIRTGQAGPAT
+503 TIRTV
-514 TTGAHELAERFEMDK
+514 GA
-529 SVVSRQVRMLEDL
+529 
-542 GLIASV
+542 
-548 PDERDGRL
+548 
-556 RVLTAT
+556 
-562 PAACTALTEVRR
+562 
-574 EYGTRLRA
+574 
-582 VIDELTP
+582 
-589 AEIDAASKVFRLLAE
+589 
-604 V
+604 

>member
-1 MQEHSPVT
+1 MT
-9 HTSSSS
+9 HVSSSS
-15 ETARSAREV
+15 LAEPTRSPREV

-30 LIVGMFV
+30 LVVGMFV

-83 LADLVDRKVLIQISL
+83 LADLVDRKILVQISL
-98 ILFTVGTV
+98 IIFTVGTV

-111 TDTNMLIAVRVVQGI
+111 TDTNMLIAVRVIQGI

-171 VITDAWGWRANFF
+171 LLTDVWGWRSNFF
-184 VGVPFAIVALVLLQ
+184 VGVPFALLALVLLQ

-205 PQRGT
+205 PQRDT

-230 IWVSMGGNQFDWDSG
+230 IWVSMGGSQFDWDSS
-245 TSIALAVTAGVA
+245 TSIMLVVTAAVA
-257 IAAFVAVEFFVK
+257 IAGFITVEFFVK

-348 GWMVT
+348 GWMLT
-353 GSILATIGVSL
+353 GSVLTTVGVSL

-372 PFTLVAVYMF
+372 PFALVATYMF

-395 TLIDGLKGFVP
+395 TLIVQNDTNPKQLGAASSNVNFFRTIAGTIGVTVMGSLLSTSVASYMSDALEGFTP
-406 TTPDEISALERLGSG
+406 TTPDEVDALTHLASG
-421 DVPKVGEL
+421 DVPKVTQL
-429 PDTIRTIVE
+429 PDTIRSIVE
-438 SAYGHGIA
+438 GAYGHGIA
-446 DAFILAIPLAVIAI
+446 DAFIIAIPLAVISI
-460 IAIAFIKNKPLSTKN
+460 IAIAFIRNKPLSTKN

-488 IEVSEAEVGAHLSTG
+488 LDVSEAEVGANMSTG
-503 TIRTGQAGPAT
+503 TIRISGVQASTPTGSVT
-514 TTGAHELAERFEMDK
+514 VLEHE
-529 SVVSRQVRMLEDL
+529 RQGEQ
-542 GLIASV
+542 
-548 PDERDGRL
+548 GREP
-556 RVLTAT
+556 RN
-562 PAACTALTEVRR
+562 
-574 EYGTRLRA
+574 
-582 VIDELTP
+582 
-589 AEIDAASKVFRLLAE
+589 
-604 V
+604 

>member
-1 MQEHSPVT
+1 MT

-281 TFTLSVIASIAIG
+281 TFTLSVVASIAIG

-353 GSILATIGVSL
+353 GSILSTIGVSL

-372 PFTLVAVYMF
+372 PFPLVAVYMF

-395 TLIDGLKGFVP
+395 TLIVQNDTAPQQLGAASSNVNFFRTIAGTIGVTVMGSLLSTSVADFMKDGLKGFVP
-406 TTPDEISALERLGSG
+406 TSPDEISALERLGSG

-429 PDTIRTIVE
+429 PDSIRTIVE

-488 IEVSEAEVGAHLSTG
+488 IEVSEAEVGANLSTG
-503 TIRTGQAGPAT
+503 TIRTAHAEPAT
-514 TTGAHELAERFEMDK
+514 STGSVSVLER
-529 SVVSRQVRMLEDL
+529 EDRKQ
-542 GLIASV
+542 
-548 PDERDGRL
+548 ER
-556 RVLTAT
+556 
-562 PAACTALTEVRR
+562 
-574 EYGTRLRA
+574 
-582 VIDELTP
+582 
-589 AEIDAASKVFRLLAE
+589 
-604 V
+604 

>member
-1 MQEHSPVT
+1 MTTHSSPPAAEAT
-9 HTSSSS
+9 
-15 ETARSAREV
+15 RSAREV

-30 LIVGMFV
+30 LVVGMFV

-83 LADLVDRKVLIQISL
+83 LADLVDRKILVQISL

-171 VITDAWGWRANFF
+171 LLTDVWGWRSNFF
-184 VGVPFAIVALVLLQ
+184 VGVPFAILALVLLQ

-205 PQRGT
+205 PQRDR

-221 LAVGVSTLL
+221 LAVGVSSLL
-230 IWVSMGGNQFDWDSG
+230 IWVSMGGNQFEWDSS
-245 TSIALAVTAGVA
+245 TSIMLAVLAGVA
-257 IAAFVAVEFFVK
+257 IAGFIAVEFFVK

-322 TIPMIIGQ
+322 TIPMIVGQ

-348 GWMVT
+348 SWMLV
-353 GSILATIGVSL
+353 GSVLATVGVSL
-364 MATLRYDT
+364 MSTLRYDT
-372 PFTLVAVYMF
+372 PFPLVATYMF

-395 TLIDGLKGFVP
+395 TLIVQNDTAPQQLGAASSNVNFFRTIAGTIGVTIMGSLLSSSVATYVKDGLEGFVP
-406 TTPDEISALERLGSG
+406 TSQDEVDALQHLGSG
-421 DVPKVGEL
+421 DVPKVGQL
-429 PDTIRTIVE
+429 PETVRSIVE

-446 DAFILAIPLAVIAI
+446 DAFIIAIPLAVIAV

-475 AAEQLREQAEESV
+475 AAEQMREQAEDSA
-488 IEVSEAEVGAHLSTG
+488 IEVAEAEVGASLHTGSIRTHGADGVSTSTG
-503 TIRTGQAGPAT
+503 SVTVLEREDRETG
-514 TTGAHELAERFEMDK
+514 R
-529 SVVSRQVRMLEDL
+529 
-542 GLIASV
+542 
-548 PDERDGRL
+548 
-556 RVLTAT
+556 
-562 PAACTALTEVRR
+562 
-574 EYGTRLRA
+574 
-582 VIDELTP
+582 
-589 AEIDAASKVFRLLAE
+589 
-604 V
+604 

>member
-1 MQEHSPVT
+1 MTDISPT
-9 HTSSSS
+9 PP
-15 ETARSAREV
+15 ETTRSAREV

-83 LADLVDRKVLIQISL
+83 LADLVDRKVLVQISL

-171 VITDAWGWRANFF
+171 LLTDVWGWRSNFF
-184 VGVPFAIVALVLLQ
+184 VGVPFAILALVLLQ

-245 TSIALAVTAGVA
+245 TSIALIAIAVVA
-257 IAAFVAVEFFVK
+257 IAAFITVEFFVK

-274 MSLFRNR
+274 MTLFRNR

-348 GWMVT
+348 GWMIT

-372 PFTLVAVYMF
+372 PFPLVAVYMF

-395 TLIDGLKGFVP
+395 TLIVQNDTAPQQLGAASSNVNFFRTIAGTIGVTVMGSLLSTSVADFMKDGLKGFVP
-406 TTPDEISALERLGSG
+406 TSPDEISALERLGSG

-429 PDTIRTIVE
+429 PDSIRTIVE

-446 DAFILAIPLAVIAI
+446 DAFILAIPLAVIAV

-488 IEVSEAEVGAHLSTG
+488 IEVSEAEVGANLSTG
-503 TIRTGQAGPAT
+503 AVRIGASGTAAATGPVGV
-514 TTGAHELAERFEMDK
+514 LDR
-529 SVVSRQVRMLEDL
+529 ED
-542 GLIASV
+542 
-548 PDERDGRL
+548 RDR
-556 RVLTAT
+556 
-562 PAACTALTEVRR
+562 
-574 EYGTRLRA
+574 
-582 VIDELTP
+582 
-589 AEIDAASKVFRLLAE
+589 
-604 V
+604 